1 MRNKII
7 RVYFTT
13 SEESRFLAWKYL
25 KKHEC
30 KHICFPLY
38 FPNMF
43 SGIIYWLRWIRSMCV
58 VFVHYNKIKN
68 QQRCSFYLIPVLQ
81 YLIGLLFPLYCQAKN
96 GLFRLKLINKKVAIS
111 FCPTF
116 VQSLVLHVFSRKF
129 HQVARLPSPC
139 ARLQFTTQS
148 SHQKKECYLS
158 GFELKRFQNSVWEIS
173 YSVTVSK
180 VSHSTIMIKGIC
192 L

>member
-1 MRNKII
+1 MFFIFCHKHSLSQVQVFSFCVEITRSWYNYCLKRKTEKLFETLRNKII

-129 HQVARLPSPC
+129 H
-139 ARLQFTTQS
+139 
-148 SHQKKECYLS
+148 
-158 GFELKRFQNSVWEIS
+158 
-173 YSVTVSK
+173 
-180 VSHSTIMIKGIC
+180 
-192 L
+192 

>member
-116 VQSLVLHVFSRKF
+116 VQSLVLGCQAPLSLCKVTIH
-129 HQVARLPSPC
+129 HTIQSP
-139 ARLQFTTQS
+139 
-148 SHQKKECYLS
+148 KERML
-158 GFELKRFQNSVWEIS
+158 LKRVR
-173 YSVTVSK
+173 T
-180 VSHSTIMIKGIC
+180 
-192 L
+192 

>member
-1 MRNKII
+1 MIQLLFKKKNGKTILNL
-7 RVYFTT
+7 
-13 SEESRFLAWKYL
+13 EEQDNQGVFHHFRGIQIFSLEIFKKAWS
-25 KKHEC
+25 

-129 HQVARLPSPC
+129 H
-139 ARLQFTTQS
+139 
-148 SHQKKECYLS
+148 
-158 GFELKRFQNSVWEIS
+158 
-173 YSVTVSK
+173 
-180 VSHSTIMIKGIC
+180 
-192 L
+192 